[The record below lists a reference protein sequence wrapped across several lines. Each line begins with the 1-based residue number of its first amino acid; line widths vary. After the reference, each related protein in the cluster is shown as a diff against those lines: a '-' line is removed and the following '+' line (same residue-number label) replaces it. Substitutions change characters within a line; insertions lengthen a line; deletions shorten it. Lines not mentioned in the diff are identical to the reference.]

1 MAAAALDEPL
11 TMHPPMAPPEVP
23 ELVWGAPCVTSGRG
37 AVWQARWATG
47 DDPDD
52 GSAGWP
58 LRGRAVPLPPGDRER
73 ERALRVGRD
82 HVGFDHA
89 HLVPV
94 VDVLGWR
101 DGLVLVSA
109 AAPAAATLRQ
119 VLERFGPLAVGQ
131 AVTLGLPLL
140 EALTM
145 LHAAGLTHG
154 GASIDDVLVAP
165 DGRPLLA
172 GVGFAAVM
180 GSPGS
185 PVEDV
190 EQFADAL
197 REALDTEGASLLHPV
212 WEAVGAGEPADQVA
226 QVMAGVAAP
235 LPLVPAL
242 AGVAPATRRGRLR
255 HRGRHVPLVAA
266 CSLGAVAGVAAVGW
280 WSASSAPRGAVPP
293 ASPTG
298 PAVSAA
304 PQHPATSAAR
314 PAAPRPTARPSVAV
328 FAPSIAPQ
336 APDWSAVVQGL
347 DSARSMAFETGRASL
362 LDQVDAPGSVAL
374 GEDTVLL
381 QQMAAQRWRARN
393 LRLRVRSLGV
403 RSREPDRVVLVVR
416 DTLEPYAFV
425 DSAGN
430 VTQRVAGRG
439 ERSHEIV
446 LQRRGANWR
455 YQSVREVT
463 N

>member
-1 MAAAALDEPL
+1 
-11 TMHPPMAPPEVP
+11 MAPPEVP
-23 ELVWGAPCVTSGRG
+23 ELVWGVPCGTSGRG
-37 AVWQARWATG
+37 AVWQARWATN
-47 DDPDD
+47 DDRDD
-52 GSAGWP
+52 DSAGWP
-58 LRGRAVPLPPGDRER
+58 LRARAVPLPPGDRER

-82 HVGFDHA
+82 HVGFDHE

-140 EALTM
+140 EALTV

-190 EQFADAL
+190 EQFAEAL

-226 QVMAGVAAP
+226 QVLAGVAAP

-242 AGVAPATRRGRLR
+242 AGVAPATRRRHLR
-255 HRGRHVPLVAA
+255 HRGRHVPPRRCLFPGCCRRSGGRGLVVGELGSARGRPARLSYRTGGIGRAAASGDQRGEATGAETDGPAKRRCGCTHCRTAGPQLVSSRAGSGLGPQPGLRDGASVAA
-266 CSLGAVAGVAAVGW
+266 GSGGC
-280 WSASSAPRGAVPP
+280 PR
-293 ASPTG
+293 
-298 PAVSAA
+298 
-304 PQHPATSAAR
+304 QC
-314 PAAPRPTARPSVAV
+314 
-328 FAPSIAPQ
+328 
-336 APDWSAVVQGL
+336 
-347 DSARSMAFETGRASL
+347 
-362 LDQVDAPGSVAL
+362 
-374 GEDTVLL
+374 
-381 QQMAAQRWRARN
+381 
-393 LRLRVRSLGV
+393 
-403 RSREPDRVVLVVR
+403 RSR
-416 DTLEPYAFV
+416 
-425 DSAGN
+425 
-430 VTQRVAGRG
+430 
-439 ERSHEIV
+439 
-446 LQRRGANWR
+446 
-455 YQSVREVT
+455 
-463 N
+463 